1 MSIKFIHEA
10 SEEYQRIRRRVPL
23 GILHTE
29 AEYNKAVAVLDDI
42 LDEIGQNEAHPLA
55 DLAEALALFIQSY
68 EDAHTDLPDVTGSE
82 ALKALM
88 EAHDLSQSDVP
99 EIGSQGIV
107 SEILSG
113 KRELNVRQI
122 RRLAIRFG
130 VSPAVFIPA
139 KVEARKRTHITK
151 ESAHA
156 KK

>member
-1 MSIKFIHEA
+1 MSNTFIHEA
-10 SEEYQRIRRRVPL
+10 SEEYQRIRLRVPL
-23 GILHTE
+23 GVLHTE
-29 AEYNKAVAVLDDI
+29 AEYKKAVAVLDEI

-55 DLAEALALFIQSY
+55 DLAEALGLFIESY
-68 EDAHTDLPDVTGSE
+68 EDAHTDLPEVTGTE

-88 EAHDLSQSDVP
+88 ESHNLSQSDLS

-139 KVEARKRTHITK
+139 KIGARKRTHIPK
-151 ESAHA
+151 VSAHA

>member
-1 MSIKFIHEA
+1 MSVKFIHEA
-10 SEEYQRIRRRVPL
+10 SEEYRRICRRVPL
-23 GILHTE
+23 GVLNTE
-29 AEYNKAVAVLDDI
+29 AEYNKAVAVLDEI
-42 LDEIGQNEAHPLA
+42 LDEIGQNEAHPMA
-55 DLAEALALFIQSY
+55 DLAEALALFIKSY
-68 EDAHTDLPDVTGSE
+68 EDAHTNIPDVTGSE

-88 EAHDLSQSDVP
+88 EAHDLSQSDLS

-122 RRLAIRFG
+122 RRLAMRFG

-139 KVEARKRTHITK
+139 KVEDRKRTHIPK
-151 ESAHA
+151 VSAHA

>member
-1 MSIKFIHEA
+1 MSVKFIHEA
-10 SEEYQRIRRRVPL
+10 SEEYRRIRRRVPL
-23 GILHTE
+23 GVLHTD
-29 AEYNKAVAVLDDI
+29 AEYKKAVAVLDEI

-55 DLAEALALFIQSY
+55 DLAEALAVFIQSY
-68 EDAHTDLPDVTGSE
+68 EDAYTDLPDVTGSE
-82 ALKALM
+82 ALKSLM
-88 EAHDLSQSDVP
+88 EAHDLSQSDLS

-122 RRLAIRFG
+122 RRLSMRFG

-139 KVEARKRTHITK
+139 KAETMKRPHIPK
-151 ESAHA
+151 ESAHT